1 MRPIRTLIWFRNDLR
16 VDDNP
21 ALNAAA
27 RHADRGVVAVYAIC
41 PKQWQDHDMAP
52 IKVDFILRNLKKLS
66 AALEKKNIAL
76 KIIETATFNDVTGP
90 LRLLANELA
99 CDALYFNREY
109 EVNERRRDAAV
120 TEAFEADG
128 IEVQTFTDQC
138 VFEPG
143 ELRTGANGFYTIYT
157 PFKRAW
163 FRAFDEDPD
172 RGKPLGL
179 PKKQSDMV
187 SQPDEIPTHVKGF
200 DIDPTKSKLWP
211 AGERNAKSR
220 LNRFIA
226 QKINSYKDT
235 RDYPMIDGTSTL
247 SPYLASGVIS
257 QRRCLAAAIVANA
270 GQFATGPEGV
280 VQWISE
286 LIWREFYKHI
296 LIGFPRVSMHK
307 AFKPATEH
315 LDWNQSAKH
324 FQAWRDGKTGY
335 PIVDAAMRQLAQI
348 GWMHNRLRM
357 IVAMFL
363 SKNLFLD
370 WRCGEQFFM
379 QQLVDGDLSAN
390 NGGWQWAASTGTD
403 AAPYFRI
410 FNPCAQSK
418 RFDPDAVF
426 IRRFVP
432 ELAHVDVAAIH
443 DPSRIPDTMLKSI
456 DYPKPIVD
464 HAATRRSAIAA
475 FKTLKDE
482 QLR

>member
-1 MRPIRTLIWFRNDLR
+1 
-16 VDDNP
+16 
-21 ALNAAA
+21 
-27 RHADRGVVAVYAIC
+27 
-41 PKQWQDHDMAP
+41 MAP
-52 IKVDFILRNLKKLS
+52 VKVDFILRSLKKLS
-66 AALEKKNIAL
+66 ASLEKKNIAL
-76 KIIETATFNDVTGP
+76 KIIETPTFRDVTRP
-90 LRLLANELA
+90 LRILATELT

-120 TEAFEADG
+120 AEAFADTG
-128 IEVQTFTDQC
+128 IAVKTFTDQC
-138 VFEPG
+138 AFEPG
-143 ELRTGANGFYTIYT
+143 ELRTGANKFYTVYT

-163 FRAFDEDPD
+163 FRAFNKDHD
-172 RGKPLGL
+172 RHKPLGL

-187 SQPDEIPTHVKGF
+187 SRPDEIPKEVHGF
-200 DIDPTKSKLWP
+200 KSNPGQSILWP
-211 AGERNAKSR
+211 TGEQIAKR
-220 LNRFIA
+220 KLNQFIA
-226 QKINSYKDT
+226 QQISSYKDA

-247 SPYLASGVIS
+247 SPYLASGVLS
-257 QRRCLAAAIVANA
+257 QRRCLDAAIIANA
-270 GQFATGPEGV
+270 GQAATGSEGV

-296 LIGFPRVSMHK
+296 LIGFPRVSMHR

-315 LDWNQSAKH
+315 IVWNNSPNH
-324 FQAWRDGKTGY
+324 FQAWCDGKTGY
-335 PIVDAAMRQLAQI
+335 PIVDAAMRQLTQT

-370 WRCGEQFFM
+370 WRCGERFFM
-379 QQLVDGDLSAN
+379 QKLVDGDLSAN

-403 AAPYFRI
+403 SVPYFRV

-432 ELAHVDVAAIH
+432 ELAHVDVPLIH
-443 DPSRIPDTMLKSI
+443 DPSRLSDTKLKTI
-456 DYPKPIVD
+456 GYPKTIVD

-475 FKTLKDE
+475 FKALKDE
-482 QLR
+482 PLC